1 MDSTRIDEKAHQELF
16 SGYSLKLGQVHW
28 YILTADN
35 EMERRRYTGTG
46 QQRTLTNF
54 GKEVGGDEMHWWVFK
69 KEDQVDELQRRTEEV
84 LLSVQGLK
92 VASGKLKTNPPNKY
106 DKLISTLNQFCES
119 HSSEI
124 DDLYDY
130 VIWLH
135 ERNVLAPSILF
146 TYRVWGTTRLSDR
159 WVRIEADTLKTEVP
173 EIIERV
179 IEHAFGL
186 RNQSSYTLI
195 SVYDEVSSDTYE
207 DIDSEY
213 YGPPVRISMNRVYTQ
228 TSYEALGEFAAF
240 FEFIRNSLRNVLLDI
255 KKRHQQQELMRSEA
269 FWSQFIEKAKG
280 EKRTENQLWDFKKTL
295 TMWHVKK
302 DDVKAE
308 HELEFCETLASLA
321 NAKGG
326 VLIVGVSDTP
336 PREVSGIG
344 DNLSQI
350 EARLKY
356 TRTVIANYIKY
367 DRDIV
372 YFKQV
377 PLKDRSNKDK
387 ICLVIV
393 IAQAE
398 GVVAVKDKQG
408 RFSFPV
414 RRATGLDRIDRGEL
428 CIKKIHVKS
437 DNHDFMEEL
446 EQFVRD
452 L

>member
-1 MDSTRIDEKAHQELF
+1 MEK
-16 SGYSLKLGQVHW
+16 
-28 YILTADN
+28 
-35 EMERRRYTGTG
+35 RRYTGTG
-46 QQRTLTNF
+46 QQRTPTNF
-54 GKEVGGDEMHWWVFK
+54 GKEVGGDEMHWWVFR

-84 LLSVQGLK
+84 LQSVQGLK

-146 TYRVWGTTRLSDR
+146 TYRVWGTTRRSDR
-159 WVRIEADTLKTEVP
+159 WVRIKADTLKTEVS

-186 RNQSSYTLI
+186 RNQWSYTLV
-195 SVYDEVSSDTYE
+195 SVCDEVSRDTYE
-207 DIDSEY
+207 DINPEY

-255 KKRHQQQELMRSEA
+255 EKRHQQQELMRSEA

-302 DDVKAE
+302 ADVKAE

-336 PREVSGIG
+336 PREASGIG
-344 DNLSQI
+344 DNLSQV

-414 RRATGLDRIDRGEL
+414 RRATGLDRIDGGEL
-428 CIKKIHVKS
+428 AIKKIHVKS
-437 DNHDFMEEL
+437 DNYDFMEEL
-446 EQFVRD
+446 EQFVYD
-452 L
+452 P

>member
-1 MDSTRIDEKAHQELF
+1 MNSTRIDEKAHQELF
-16 SGYSLKLGQVHW
+16 SGYSLKLGQGHW
-28 YILTADN
+28 YILRADN
-35 EMERRRYTGTG
+35 EMERRCYTGTG
-46 QQRTLTNF
+46 QRRTRTDF
-54 GKEVGGDEMHWWVFK
+54 GKQVGSDELHWWVFR

-84 LLSVQGLK
+84 LQSVQRLK
-92 VASGKLKTNPPNKY
+92 VASGKLRTNPPNKY
-106 DKLISTLNQFCES
+106 DELISTLNQFCAS

-130 VIWLH
+130 VTWLH
-135 ERNVLAPSILF
+135 ERNALAPSILF
-146 TYRVWGTTRLSDR
+146 TYRVWGDTRRSDR
-159 WVRIEADTLKTEVP
+159 WVRIEADTLQAEAS
-173 EIIERV
+173 EIMERV
-179 IEHAFGL
+179 IEHIFGL
-186 RNQSSYTLI
+186 RNQWGYTLV
-195 SVYDEVSSDTYE
+195 SVYDQVSRETYE
-207 DIDSEY
+207 DLDPEY
-213 YGPPVRISMNRVYTQ
+213 HGPPVRISMNRVYTQ
-228 TSYEALGEFAAF
+228 TSYEALGGFAIF
-240 FEFIRNSLRNVLLDI
+240 LEFIRDSLRNVLLDI
-255 KKRHQQQELMRSEA
+255 EKRHQQRELMRSEA

-302 DDVKAE
+302 ADVKAK
-308 HELEFCETLASLA
+308 HELEFCETLVSLA

-336 PREVSGIG
+336 PREVLGIG
-344 DNLSQI
+344 DDLSQI

-377 PLKDRSNKDK
+377 PLQDRSDEDK

-398 GVVAVKDKQG
+398 GVVSVRDKQG

-428 CIKKIHVKS
+428 AIKKIHIKS
-437 DNHDFMEEL
+437 DNYDFMEEL

-452 L
+452 P